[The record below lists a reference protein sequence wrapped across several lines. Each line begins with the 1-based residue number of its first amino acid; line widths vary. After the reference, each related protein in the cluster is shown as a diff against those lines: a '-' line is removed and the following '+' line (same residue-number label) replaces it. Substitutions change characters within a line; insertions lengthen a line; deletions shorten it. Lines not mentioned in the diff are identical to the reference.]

1 MNQDRKAQKRDLEQQ
16 LEWTKEQVHILDK
29 MDVKL
34 HEMKKIAEYA
44 LEHKLSE
51 DEIQRLNGELN
62 VLKSELSSLEKQLY
76 PIALLDT
83 IDEQGYRNILN

>member
-1 MNQDRKAQKRDLEQQ
+1 MNQDRQAQKRDLEQQ

-62 VLKSELSSLEKQLY
+62 VLKSELGSLEKQLY
-76 PIALLDT
+76 SIALVDT
-83 IDEQGYRNILN
+83 PDELGSRSNLN

>member
-1 MNQDRKAQKRDLEQQ
+1 MDQDQLARKKSLEQQ
-16 LEWTKEQVHILDK
+16 LEWSKEQARILDE

-76 PIALLDT
+76 PIALVDT
-83 IDEQGYRNILN
+83 PDELGSRSILN

>member
-1 MNQDRKAQKRDLEQQ
+1 MNQDQQAQKRDLEQQ
-16 LEWTKEQVHILDK
+16 LEWTKEQVRILDK

-76 PIALLDT
+76 PIALVDT
-83 IDEQGYRNILN
+83 PDELGSRSNLN

>member
-1 MNQDRKAQKRDLEQQ
+1 MNQDQQAQKRDLEQQ

-29 MDVKL
+29 MDIKL

-76 PIALLDT
+76 PIASVDT
-83 IDEQGYRNILN
+83 PEELGSHSILN